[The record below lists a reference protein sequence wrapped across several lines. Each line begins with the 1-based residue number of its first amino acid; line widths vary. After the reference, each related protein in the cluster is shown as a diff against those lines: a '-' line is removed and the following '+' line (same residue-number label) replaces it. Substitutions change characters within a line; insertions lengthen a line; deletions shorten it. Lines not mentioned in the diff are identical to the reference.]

1 MSRAPVR
8 PAARACNEGSVRK
21 LATAMLGLIA
31 LDTCGQAAAAP
42 RPGPTCASFMAD
54 YPKALGAF
62 RVSFERPLTITRDL
76 FGGEDGIDVHILS
89 TNADVDGTL
98 KCKGDAFRRFEVRIE
113 EPFAEPARTHF
124 SQFEEAA
131 LTTAFG
137 WDGAKTHTVV
147 SAMSTD
153 ADEYLRASI
162 QRGDTFHAG
171 KVEYHQGGR
180 YDLGLIW
187 TEADHTFIVT
197 SQDEP

>member
-1 MSRAPVR
+1 VPLL
-8 PAARACNEGSVRK
+8 RACNEGSVRK
-21 LATAMLGLIA
+21 LATTILGFF
-31 LDTCGQAAAAP
+31 AAVLSASAQAAP
-42 RPGPTCASFMAD
+42 RPAPTCASFMAD
-54 YPKALGAF
+54 YPKALAAF

-89 TNADVDGTL
+89 TDADVDGTL
-98 KCKGDAFRRFEVRIE
+98 KCKGDVFRRFEVRIE
-113 EPFAEPARTHF
+113 APFAEPARTHF

-131 LTTAFG
+131 LATAFG
-137 WDGAKTHTVV
+137 WEASKTHTVV

>member
-1 MSRAPVR
+1 M
-8 PAARACNEGSVRK
+8 RK
-21 LATAMLGLIA
+21 LVTTVLGLAAAAIA
-31 LDTCGQAAAAP
+31 GSAEAAP

-54 YPKALGAF
+54 YPKALPGF

-113 EPFAEPARTHF
+113 SPFEDRVRTNF

-131 LTTAFG
+131 LATAFG
-137 WDGAKTHTVV
+137 WDGAKTHAIV

-162 QRGDTFHAG
+162 ERGDTYHAG

>member
-1 MSRAPVR
+1 M
-8 PAARACNEGSVRK
+8 RK
-21 LATAMLGLIA
+21 LATTMGL
-31 LDTCGQAAAAP
+31 LAAVVAGPVLAAP

-76 FGGEDGIDVHILS
+76 FGGDDGIDVHILS

-98 KCKGDAFRRFEVRIE
+98 KCKGDVFRRFEVRIIE
-113 EPFAEPARTHF
+113 TPFAEPARTQF
-124 SQFEEAA
+124 SLFEEAA
-131 LTTAFG
+131 LATAFG
-137 WDGAKTHTVV
+137 WDGAKTHAVV

-171 KVEYHQGGR
+171 KVGIPPRWTIRPRPDLDRSRSHLHRHVAGR
-180 YDLGLIW
+180 TLKALNP
-187 TEADHTFIVT
+187 
-197 SQDEP
+197 S

>member
-1 MSRAPVR
+1 M
-8 PAARACNEGSVRK
+8 RK
-21 LATAMLGLIA
+21 LATMMGLM
-31 LDTCGQAAAAP
+31 AAIGAGPVHAAP
-42 RPGPTCASFMAD
+42 RPGPTCASFTAD
-54 YPKALGAF
+54 YPKALSAF

-76 FGGEDGIDVHILS
+76 FGGDDGIDVHILS

-98 KCKGDAFRRFEVRIE
+98 KCKGDVFRRFEVRIE
-113 EPFAEPARTHF
+113 APFAEPARTHF
-124 SQFEEAA
+124 SAFEEAA
-131 LTTAFG
+131 LATAFG
-137 WDGAKTHTVV
+137 WDSAKTHAVV

-171 KVEYHQGGR
+171 KVEYHQAGR